1 MAEQLLLVSTLN
13 LINVDNL
20 DAVKRLIFFLEEGLL
35 SFLPSLMLC
44 RRVIGSI
51 LQSLGIILP
60 RIAQ

>member
-35 SFLPSLMLC
+35 FFLPSLMLC

>member
-20 DAVKRLIFFLEEGLL
+20 DTVKRLIFFLEEGLL
-35 SFLPSLMLC
+35 FFLPSLMLC